1 MKRAGKTRETSRK
14 KRKRKETSAVT
25 SHFAGKAP
33 CRTESSHGSSNWETL
48 SAADIR
54 SPSVAFACTASLY
67 NRVYNGGGTQGRAR
81 SMPTSP
87 DSYNSQQGSFFSF
100 LFSFFKFKTRAP
112 GCCCSLGSRLTYSET
127 VRPPA
132 MLHKDTL

>member
-100 LFSFFKFKTRAP
+100 FFFKIQNPRAR
-112 GCCCSLGSRLTYSET
+112 LLLLFRLTSHILRNSST
-127 VRPPA
+127 PSHAP
-132 MLHKDTL
+132 

>member
-87 DSYNSQQGSFFSF
+87 DSYNSQQGSFFSLF
-100 LFSFFKFKTRAP
+100 LKFKTRAP
-112 GCCCSLGSRLTYSET
+112 GCCCSLGSRLTHRNSST
-127 VRPPA
+127 PSHAP
-132 MLHKDTL
+132 